1 MRTENRLDSVK
12 EKILPVLHKYDVRK
26 ASFFGS
32 ITHGKLKKGSDID
45 ILVELSDQLNL
56 FDFIGLKNELEDTV
70 GRKVDLVE
78 FATIKRALK
87 EKILAE
93 QVPIFG

>member
-1 MRTENRLDSVK
+1 MALGNIIQKITT
-12 EKILPVLHKYDVRK
+12 KILPVLKKYQVRK

-32 ITHGKLKKGSDID
+32 ITRGDFKKDSDID
-45 ILVELSDQLNL
+45 ILVELSNELSL

-70 GRKVDLVE
+70 ERKVDLVE
-78 FATIKRALK
+78 YDTIKEPLR

-93 QVPIFG
+93 QVHIL

>member
-1 MRTENRLDSVK
+1 MAFGNMIQKMKT
-12 EKILPVLHKYDVRK
+12 KILPVLNKYQVRK

-32 ITHGKLKKGSDID
+32 ITRGDFKKDSDID
-45 ILVELSDQLNL
+45 ILVELSNELSL

-70 GRKVDLVE
+70 ERKVDLVE
-78 FATIKRALK
+78 YETIKEPLR

-93 QVPIFG
+93 QVHIL

>member
-1 MRTENRLDSVK
+1 MALGNIIQKMKT
-12 EKILPVLHKYDVRK
+12 KILPVLKKYQVRK

-32 ITHGKLKKGSDID
+32 ITRGDFSNDSDID
-45 ILVELSDQLNL
+45 ILVELSNELSL

-70 GRKVDLVE
+70 DRKVDLVE
-78 FATIKRALK
+78 YETIKEPLR

-93 QVPIFG
+93 QVHIL